1 MKPMIFS
8 VQEAFDQLKQRGK
21 VTSARS
27 QPREEGEEVWI
38 RKTRTGEK
46 QFEADI
52 THITKICWTDKRNL
66 YGHLHDHDLISGFNT
81 HIDWYKKLEELHDE
95 IPNPLYIH
103 TVEKKSEAPNDLRK
117 TSSEVDES

>member
-8 VQEAFDQLKQRGK
+8 VEEAFKQLQQRGR

-27 QPREEGEEVWI
+27 SPREEGEEVWI

-46 QFEADI
+46 EFEAKI
-52 THITKICWTDKRNL
+52 THITKIKWTDKRNL
-66 YGHLHDHDLISGFNT
+66 CGHLHDHDLISGFKT
-81 HIDWYKKLEELHDE
+81 HIKWYEKLEDLHSA

-103 TVEKKSEAPNDLRK
+103 TVERKSEAPNDLRRK
-117 TSSEVDES
+117 EVQKA